1 MKKLILLA
9 LLMSVLAWGA
19 EAQDSGISFV
29 GSKEWKKI
37 VRKAKKE
44 KKLIFVDCYTSW
56 CGPCK
61 MLARDVFTLDSVGD
75 YFNRTFINAKM
86 DMEKDLDGVMLKK
99 RYEVKAF
106 PTLLFIDPGTGEWVH
121 RMVGAGDPAWLLAGA
136 RQANDPLKNLSALT
150 RRYTEGERGEKFM
163 SDYLIALSGAYMGS
177 ELAEAAEDYLGK
189 LDIGQL
195 AQKNNWEMVKLY
207 LHDPLTGPLRKVM
220 VGRERLGRQLGR
232 EEVDRK
238 LSQSIDQGV
247 QALTRWRPEG
257 NQPFDEDRNVR
268 FIEYLRHVDFETAP
282 AALARLYTAGYVRK
296 ADFRGLLDKM
306 KEVSAYNLFRN
317 NAWNA
322 YFMEN
327 MEALKACSDKS
338 LVEEGIRWIGEECAA
353 TPDEFT
359 KADLMSLKARLQEH
373 IGDAAGAVKSRELE
387 QKYAAEGMKKNGGK
401 VVRAFRMN

>member
-9 LLMSVLAWGA
+9 ILIGGFAWGM
-19 EAQDSGISFV
+19 EAQNSGIAF
-29 GSKEWKKI
+29 GEAKEWKKI

-75 YFNRTFINAKM
+75 YFNRHFVNVKL
-86 DMEKDLDGVMLKK
+86 DMEKDADGVMLKK

-121 RMVGAGDPAWLLAGA
+121 RMVGAGDPGWLLAGA
-136 RQANDPLKNLSALT
+136 RQANDPLRNLSALT
-150 RRYTEGERGEKFM
+150 KRYADGEREEKFM
-163 SDYLIALSGAYMGS
+163 ADYLAALSTAYMGMKTV
-177 ELAEAAEDYLGK
+177 EVAEDYLGR
-189 LDIGQL
+189 LDMEQL
-195 AQKNNWEMVKLY
+195 AQKDNWEMMKLY
-207 LHDPLTGPLRKVM
+207 LHDPLAEPLKKVM
-220 VGRERLGRQLGR
+220 AEREKLGRLLGR

-238 LSQSIDQGV
+238 LSQSIDNCTR
-247 QALTRWRPEG
+247 ALTHWRPEA
-257 NQPFDEDRNVR
+257 NEPFDEERNAR
-268 FIEYLRHVDFETAP
+268 FIEYLRHIDFEAAP

-296 ADFRGLLDKM
+296 ADFRGLLNKM

-317 NAWNA
+317 NTWLT
-322 YFMEN
+322 YFMDN
-327 MEALKACSDKS
+327 MEALTACGDKS

-359 KADLMSLKARLQEH
+359 QANLMNLQARLQEH

-401 VVRAFRMN
+401 VVRAFRMK